1 MAFDIKKY
9 VYIFLMIVYLL
20 LVGLSSASI
29 YFIYDEI
36 KGVTWKDA
44 PILGKVVGKITDQL
58 VSHLVSFYGMIA
70 ITSLFL
76 VILVYKNDSVFES
89 QILTLNHLL
98 FFYSIIT
105 LLPAG
110 SIVEDI
116 PSTLTALSLLVGTS
130 ILTMI
135 VSVFVVIYYNYDKF
149 FKKKIT
155 SPGPARPSQKTEK
168 PSQKTEK
175 PSQKTEKPSRRQF
188 EENVRKAAKA
198 KLNKLR
204 ESIGVMTGQ
213 NGK

>member
-1 MAFDIKKY
+1 M
-9 VYIFLMIVYLL
+9 
-20 LVGLSSASI
+20 
-29 YFIYDEI
+29 
-36 KGVTWKDA
+36 
-44 PILGKVVGKITDQL
+44 
-58 VSHLVSFYGMIA
+58 
-70 ITSLFL
+70 
-76 VILVYKNDSVFES
+76 
-89 QILTLNHLL
+89 
-98 FFYSIIT
+98 
-105 LLPAG
+105 G

-175 PSQKTEKPSRRQF
+175 PSQKTEKPSQKTEKPSRRQF

>member
-1 MAFDIKKY
+1 
-9 VYIFLMIVYLL
+9 
-20 LVGLSSASI
+20 
-29 YFIYDEI
+29 
-36 KGVTWKDA
+36 
-44 PILGKVVGKITDQL
+44 
-58 VSHLVSFYGMIA
+58 
-70 ITSLFL
+70 
-76 VILVYKNDSVFES
+76 
-89 QILTLNHLL
+89 
-98 FFYSIIT
+98 
-105 LLPAG
+105 
-110 SIVEDI
+110 
-116 PSTLTALSLLVGTS
+116 
-130 ILTMI
+130 MI

-155 SPGPARPSQKTEK
+155 SPGPAR